1 MASPEQTRPYR
12 TGEFMTAFRS
22 LSIFPHSVLLQTP
35 LAVDF
40 RISRTVK
47 GERKM
52 KTRVLFYPT
61 PSWQGNSE
69 LVGISGRGH
78 VISCNC
84 CLTAQ
89 HFPAPRFSN
98 FQFLFTVDTF
108 AGSL

>member
-52 KTRVLFYPT
+52 RPGYCFT
-61 PSWQGNSE
+61 PRPPGRATVSWWVSQAEVSSF
-69 LVGISGRGH
+69 LQLLPHRPALSGPK
-78 VISCNC
+78 I
-84 CLTAQ
+84 L
-89 HFPAPRFSN
+89 
-98 FQFLFTVDTF
+98 
-108 AGSL
+108 